1 MSEMWTPFRAAIT
14 RFSSSKNLGQ
24 SCSVARAARARAR
37 ATAAAR
43 TRTRRILQGAVGRAP
58 VGAHRAR
65 PPNQVCRDLYHFDF
79 ALTPL
84 LARVAVRSSSTPA
97 FCAPSPHLTAS
108 RAGYRNRRPTRPRR
122 KLVVPT
128 NLLASTRDTRLGLL
142 SPVTSTSRLRAP
154 TPPRARPQPAR
165 AGAMRDALCK
175 QAL

>member
-1 MSEMWTPFRAAIT
+1 MWTPFRAAIT

-108 RAGYRNRRPTRPRR
+108 RAGDRTRPPTRPRR

-128 NLLASTRDTRLGLL
+128 NLLASTRGTRLGLL
-142 SPVTSTSRLRAP
+142 SPITSTPCLRAP
-154 TPPRARPQPAR
+154 TPPRAPPQPAR
-165 AGAMRDALCK
+165 AGAMRGALCK